1 MTSLFYLASSSK
13 VLGFLAPW
21 GQNLLI
27 VSVTFVILAAKYV
40 LILKVIL
47 RGLSAAMQPQ
57 S

>member
-1 MTSLFYLASSSK
+1 MGLFYLASSSQ
-13 VLGFLAPW
+13 VLDFLAPG

-27 VSVTFVILAAKYV
+27 VSVTFVILTAKCV

-57 S
+57 P